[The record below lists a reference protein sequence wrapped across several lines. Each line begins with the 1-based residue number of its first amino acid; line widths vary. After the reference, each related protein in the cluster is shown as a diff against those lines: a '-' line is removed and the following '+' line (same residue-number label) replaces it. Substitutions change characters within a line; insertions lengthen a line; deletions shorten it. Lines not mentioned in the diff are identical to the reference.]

1 MRYIEIQDIKKHLNI
16 DFDDDD
22 AYISD
27 LIDAAQETIS
37 TYLNRPL
44 EDFSDTSGQL
54 RPALRHAVRLLVG
67 NWYANREP
75 VAYASATNVPYTL
88 DYLLL
93 PLKRFV
99 TPKKEEGGV

>member
-1 MRYIEIQDIKKHLNI
+1 MRCIEIQDLKKHLNI
-16 DFDDDD
+16 DYSDDD

-27 LIDAAQETIS
+27 LIDVAQEAIA

-44 EDFSDTSGQL
+44 DEFIDSEGNL
-54 RPALRHAVRLLVG
+54 RPVLKHAVRLLVG

-93 PLKRFV
+93 PFKRFI
-99 TPKKEEGGV
+99 TEKEEER